1 MSNDKL
7 FASWEG
13 LSDSELSTELA
24 RHTGVLLEK
33 HREDEIERG
42 TTVWQLKD
50 SGDMLA
56 HRFLMEAFGALRPD
70 DAVLSE
76 EGYDNRQRVGAP
88 RVWIVDPLD
97 GTNEYGE
104 GRADWAV
111 HIALWERKD
120 AQGLP
125 SNEGTLTAGAVSLPA
140 FGMVLDT
147 NEPPPTPPKHEG
159 APRLVVSRNRATDAA
174 IVVAQALNCEVARL
188 GSAGAKA
195 MSVVLGET
203 DIYVH
208 AGGMHQ
214 WDSAAPVAVAE
225 AAGLFTSRIDG
236 SPLVYNMRDTWLP
249 DLIVCQQHLAQQVI
263 AALRAGRISR

>member
-1 MSNDKL
+1 
-7 FASWEG
+7 
-13 LSDSELSTELA
+13 
-24 RHTGVLLEK
+24 
-33 HREDEIERG
+33 
-42 TTVWQLKD
+42 
-50 SGDMLA
+50 
-56 HRFLMEAFGALRPD
+56 
-70 DAVLSE
+70 
-76 EGYDNRQRVGAP
+76 
-88 RVWIVDPLD
+88 
-97 GTNEYGE
+97 
-104 GRADWAV
+104 V

>member
-1 MSNDKL
+1 
-7 FASWEG
+7 
-13 LSDSELSTELA
+13 
-24 RHTGVLLEK
+24 
-33 HREDEIERG
+33 
-42 TTVWQLKD
+42 
-50 SGDMLA
+50 
-56 HRFLMEAFGALRPD
+56 
-70 DAVLSE
+70 
-76 EGYDNRQRVGAP
+76 
-88 RVWIVDPLD
+88 
-97 GTNEYGE
+97 
-104 GRADWAV
+104 
-111 HIALWERKD
+111 
-120 AQGLP
+120 
-125 SNEGTLTAGAVSLPA
+125 
-140 FGMVLDT
+140 MVLDT

-214 WDSAAPVAVAE
+214 WDSAAPVAVAK